1 MGGILKFADEV
12 EVNDKIFRENEI
24 FDKAGYGRLVLD
36 YNEMIFI
43 KD

>member
-1 MGGILKFADEV
+1 MWIKLELL
-12 EVNDKIFRENEI
+12 EKIFGRNRI

-36 YNEMIFI
+36 YNQMIFI